1 MKVNSFPEK
10 ADRRDNF
17 AKKDHQRGGRIVQ
30 RVQVGFVLVAGHPL
44 FQSIVI
50 GIGRITV

>member
-1 MKVNSFPEK
+1 MNVNSFPEK

-17 AKKDHQRGGRIVQ
+17 AKKDHQKGGRIVQ
-30 RVQVGFVLVAGHPL
+30 RVQVGFAAVPGHPL
-44 FQSIVI
+44 FQSVVI